1 MATLALNGNGNGS
14 HNGNGIHPI
23 LIKPDGSNLAS
34 ALGASLAVQQLKN
47 DVNLDAA
54 VARRHLMVDVTKRL
68 MIEKVDYGVI
78 PGSDKPALLQPGAD
92 KLCNLFSLKLEYELT
107 ENVKDWTG
115 KDHGGEPFFYVEI
128 RCFAYRDGEFMGEGI
143 GSCSSWESKYRWRK
157 AERKCPQCSKEN
169 IRKSKQ
175 GGWYCWQKTGGC
187 GATFPAGDQAIESQE
202 VGRVRNPDVFD
213 AVNTVQKI
221 ALKRAKI
228 SATINATSASEFFTQ
243 DIEEQQPEPEPETQK
258 AQQPA
263 QLTGEPAAALQD
275 AQTSQ
280 TSSTSPQSTTKP
292 WRTFGQMVR
301 CFEALKSQIPWPFYY
316 EVLNQ
321 FGVEH
326 SNQFDNAKMSW
337 ACYQRLEQ
345 RVREHLHKAQDP
357 TTFEHFE
364 AVEGDW
370 Q

>member
-1 MATLALNGNGNGS
+1 MATLAALNGNGNG
-14 HNGNGIHPI
+14 HGPHPI
-23 LIKPDGSNLAS
+23 VIKPDGSNLAS
-34 ALGASLAVQQLKN
+34 ALSASLAVQQLKK

-54 VARRHLMVDVTKRL
+54 IARRHLMIEVTKRL
-68 MIEKVDYGVI
+68 MIEGTDYGPI
-78 PGSDKPALLQPGAD
+78 PGSDKPTLLQPGAD
-92 KLCNLFSLKLEYELT
+92 KLCNLFSLKLEYEVT

-115 KDHGGEPFFYVEI
+115 KDHGGEPFFYVEV
-128 RCFAYRDGEFMGEGI
+128 RSFAYRGEEFMGEGI
-143 GSCSSWESKYRWRK
+143 GSCSSWEAKYRWRK

-175 GGWYCWQKTGGC
+175 GGWYCWNKTGGC
-187 GATFPAGDQAIESQE
+187 GATFPAGDQTIESQE

-213 AVNTVQKI
+213 VVNTVQKI

-243 DIEEQQPEPEPETQK
+243 DIEEQPEPEPEPETQK

-263 QLTGEPAAALQD
+263 QTLTGKPAATLPD
-275 AQTSQ
+275 AQSQ
-280 TSSTSPQSTTKP
+280 TSSSPQSTTKP
-292 WRTFGQMVR
+292 WRTFGEMVR
-301 CFEALKSQIPWPFYY
+301 CFEALKSQIPWPLYY
-316 EVLNQ
+316 EVLRQ

-326 SNQFDNAKMSW
+326 SNQFDNAKASW

-345 RVREHLHKAQDP
+345 RVQEHLHKAADP
-357 TTFEHFE
+357 RTFEHYE